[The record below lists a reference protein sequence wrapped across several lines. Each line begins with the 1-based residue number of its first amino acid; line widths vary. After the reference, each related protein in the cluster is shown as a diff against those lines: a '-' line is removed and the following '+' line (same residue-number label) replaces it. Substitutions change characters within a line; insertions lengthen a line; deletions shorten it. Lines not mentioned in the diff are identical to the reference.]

1 MKSPLRYIIY
11 LLIGMGIYYAIN
23 SGKTSFTHEDA
34 RKTLLILIVGVLAVM
49 LIANV
54 MKRRHEKKD

>member
-1 MKSPLRYIIY
+1 MKSPFRYIIY

-34 RKTLLILIVGVLAVM
+34 RKTLLILIVGVLIVM
-49 LIANV
+49 LVATIL
-54 MKRRHEKKD
+54 KKKHEK